1 LFKQD
6 FYVITSNNLI
16 NSLLNGTD
24 CDNVHMK
31 LNLKDLPLFNKILM
45 FSFLITTI
53 VVVSTIGSSFYLQS
67 KQLKNKMED
76 RVEGVAGL
84 WSSTFSPDDIKQAA
98 EFRDINNSSTIRLVK
113 LLTMVGDKSNSFLG
127 AYLIL
132 PQEYH
137 NNKVYV
143 LAASDIYKE
152 YSFNSL
158 MYYDAGE
165 EFLSGYRE
173 ARDNKSI
180 ASTDIFDDQY
190 GTWISSFAPIID
202 EKGDVV
208 AILGIDSKASVIRE
222 NQAEILFILLL
233 EMAFLLV
240 GVYLVLNWGFKK
252 VLKPVNDL
260 FYGIKEISSGN
271 FSVRLPVH
279 DQSELSLLSDRFNEM
294 ASQLSQLFERVSAA
308 SKQLGQTSLKDR
320 DSLLLE
326 EAINTMEDIFERTKL
341 QQELQ
346 RAEKMNAIGQLAA
359 SVAHE
364 IRNPM
369 TVVKGFLQIFLAKD
383 MSEEEHMFL
392 KLMIEELNRAETI
405 INDYLSL
412 AKPDLGK
419 LELIDSRD
427 MAEKVMDLMTSYS
440 MMSKNIS
447 LHTELK
453 TNVKIRGNKN
463 ELKQVLINI
472 LKNGIEAMKDGGK
485 LSLILEKQGTYGVF
499 IIRDTGIGMTEEE
512 LSRLGTAF
520 YSLKERGTGMG
531 LMVCYQIVERMKG
544 HIKVS
549 SKKGEGTT
557 FEIMVPIFSESPE

>member
-1 LFKQD
+1 ME
-6 FYVITSNNLI
+6 
-16 NSLLNGTD
+16 
-24 CDNVHMK
+24 CDNEHMK
-31 LNLKDLPLFNKILM
+31 LNIKNMPLFNKILL
-45 FSFLITTI
+45 FSFLITTL

-67 KQLKNKMED
+67 KQLESQMKD

-84 WSSTFSPDDIKQAA
+84 WSSTLSPADIKAAA
-98 EFRDINNSSTIRLVK
+98 EMKNIDHPSSIRLVK
-113 LLTMVGDKSNSFLG
+113 LLTMVNNNNASFLG
-127 AYLIL
+127 AYLVL
-132 PQEYH
+132 PDIYP
-137 NNKVYV
+137 NNKVFI

-152 YSFNSL
+152 YTFESL
-158 MYYDAGE
+158 MYYDAGN
-165 EFLSGYRE
+165 EFLSAFRE
-173 ARDNKSI
+173 AREEKTI
-180 ASTDIFDDQY
+180 TSTGVFKDQY
-190 GTWISSFAPIID
+190 GSWISSFAPIKD
-202 EKGDVV
+202 DHGNVV
-208 AILGIDSKASVIRE
+208 AILGIDAKAAIIRN
-222 NQAEILFILLL
+222 NQTEILQILLI
-233 EMAFLLV
+233 EMAAIIF
-240 GVYLVLNWGFKK
+240 GVYIILNWGLKR

-260 FYGIKEISSGN
+260 FFGIKEISTGN
-271 FSVRLPVH
+271 FNVRLPVH

-294 ASQLSQLFERVSAA
+294 AAQLSLLFERVSAA
-308 SKQLGQTSLKDR
+308 SKQLGQSSMNDS

-383 MSEEEHMFL
+383 MSDEEHMYL

-412 AKPDLGK
+412 AKPDVDK
-419 LELIDSRD
+419 LEIIDSRD
-427 MAEKVMDLMTSYS
+427 MAEKVMDLMTSYA

-447 LHTELK
+447 LHTEIK
-453 TNVKIRGNKN
+453 EDMKIRGNKN

-472 LKNGIEAMKDGGK
+472 LKNGIEAMKYGGK
-485 LSLILEKQGTYGVF
+485 LSMTLEKKGSYGVF
-499 IIRDTGIGMTEEE
+499 IIRDTGIGMTEDE

-557 FEIMVPIFSESPE
+557 FEIMVPLLSESPE

>member
-1 LFKQD
+1 
-6 FYVITSNNLI
+6 
-16 NSLLNGTD
+16 LNGTD
-24 CDNVHMK
+24 CDNVNMK

-84 WSSTFSPDDIKQAA
+84 WSSTLAPDDIKQSA
-98 EFRDINNSSTIRLVK
+98 EFRDVNDPATLRLVK
-113 LLTMVGDKSNSFLG
+113 RLTMVSDKSTSFLG

-132 PQEYH
+132 PDEYPG
-137 NNKVYV
+137 NKVYV
-143 LAASDIYKE
+143 LAASDIYKD
-152 YSFNSL
+152 YSFNSM

-165 EFLSGYRE
+165 EFLSAYRE
-173 ARDNKSI
+173 ARDNKAISI
-180 ASTDIFDDQY
+180 TDVFDDQY

-202 EKGDVV
+202 EKGEVV

-383 MSEEEHMFL
+383 MSEEEHMYL
-392 KLMIEELNRAETI
+392 RLMIEELNRAETI

-453 TNVKIRGNKN
+453 TDVKIRGNKN

-485 LSLILEKQGTYGVF
+485 LSLILEKQESYGVF

>member
-1 LFKQD
+1 M
-6 FYVITSNNLI
+6 
-16 NSLLNGTD
+16 NGTD
-24 CDNVHMK
+24 CDNVNMK

-84 WSSTFSPDDIKQAA
+84 WSSTLAPDDIKQSA
-98 EFRDINNSSTIRLVK
+98 EFRDVNNPATIRLVK
-113 LLTMVGDKSNSFLG
+113 RLTMVSDKSTSFLG

-132 PQEYH
+132 PDEYSG
-137 NNKVYV
+137 NKVYV
-143 LAASDIYKE
+143 LAASDIYKD

-165 EFLSGYRE
+165 EFLGAYRE

-180 ASTDIFDDQY
+180 AITDVFDDQY
-190 GTWISSFAPIID
+190 GTWISAFAPIID

-208 AILGIDSKASVIRE
+208 AILGIDSEASVIRE

-383 MSEEEHMFL
+383 MSDEEHMYL

-453 TNVKIRGNKN
+453 TDVKIRGNKN

-485 LSLILEKQGTYGVF
+485 LSLILERQGSYGVF

-557 FEIMVPIFSESPE
+557 FEIMVPIFSERPE

>member
-1 LFKQD
+1 ME
-6 FYVITSNNLI
+6 
-16 NSLLNGTD
+16 
-24 CDNVHMK
+24 CDNEHMK
-31 LNLKDLPLFNKILM
+31 LNIKNMPLFNKILL
-45 FSFLITTI
+45 FSFMITTL

-67 KQLKNKMED
+67 KQLESQMKD

-84 WSSTFSPDDIKQAA
+84 WSSTLSPADITAAA
-98 EFRDINNSSTIRLVK
+98 EMKNIDHPSSIRLVK
-113 LLTMVGDKSNSFLG
+113 LLTMVNNNNASFLG
-127 AYLIL
+127 AYLVL
-132 PQEYH
+132 PDIYP
-137 NNKVYV
+137 NNKVFI

-152 YSFNSL
+152 YTFESL
-158 MYYDAGE
+158 MYYDAGN
-165 EFLSGYRE
+165 EFLSAFRE
-173 ARDNKSI
+173 AKEEKTI
-180 ASTDIFDDQY
+180 TSTGVFKDQY
-190 GTWISSFAPIID
+190 GSWISSFAPIKD
-202 EKGDVV
+202 DHGNVV
-208 AILGIDSKASVIRE
+208 AILGIDAKAAIIRN
-222 NQAEILFILLL
+222 NQTEILKILLI
-233 EMAFLLV
+233 EMAAIIF
-240 GVYLVLNWGFKK
+240 GVYIILNWGLKR

-260 FYGIKEISSGN
+260 FFGIKEISTGN
-271 FSVRLPVH
+271 FNVRLPVH

-294 ASQLSQLFERVSAA
+294 AAQLSLLFERVSAA
-308 SKQLGQTSLKDR
+308 SKQLGQSSMNDS

-383 MSEEEHMFL
+383 MSDEEHMYL

-412 AKPDLGK
+412 AKPDVDK
-419 LELIDSRD
+419 LEIIDSRD
-427 MAEKVMDLMTSYS
+427 MAEKVMDLMTSYA

-447 LHTELK
+447 LHTEIK
-453 TNVKIRGNKN
+453 EDMKIRGNKN

-472 LKNGIEAMKDGGK
+472 LKNGIEAMKYGGK
-485 LSLILEKQGTYGVF
+485 LSMTLEKKGSYGVF
-499 IIRDTGIGMTEEE
+499 IIRDTGIGMTEDE

-557 FEIMVPIFSESPE
+557 FEIMVPLLSESPE

>member
-1 LFKQD
+1 
-6 FYVITSNNLI
+6 
-16 NSLLNGTD
+16 
-24 CDNVHMK
+24 MK
-31 LNLKDLPLFNKILM
+31 LNIKNMPLFNKILL
-45 FSFLITTI
+45 FSFMITTL
-53 VVVSTIGSSFYLQS
+53 VVVSTIGSSFYLQA
-67 KQLKNKMED
+67 KQMESHMKD

-84 WSSTFSPDDIKQAA
+84 WSSTLSPADIKIAA
-98 EFRDINNSSTIRLVK
+98 EMKNNANPASMRLVK
-113 LLTMVGDKSNSFLG
+113 LLTMVNNNNASFLG
-127 AYLIL
+127 AYLVL
-132 PQEYH
+132 PDIYPS
-137 NNKVYV
+137 NKVYI

-152 YSFNSL
+152 YSFDSL
-158 MYYDAGE
+158 MYYDAGN
-165 EFLSGYRE
+165 EFMDAFRKAKEG
-173 ARDNKSI
+173 KTI
-180 ASTDIFDDQY
+180 TSTGIFKDQY
-190 GTWISSFAPIID
+190 GSWISSFAPILD
-202 EKGDVV
+202 EKGNVV
-208 AILGIDSKASVIRE
+208 AILGIDAKAAIIRN
-222 NQAEILFILLL
+222 NQTEILKILLIEL
-233 EMAFLLV
+233 AVIIFLV
-240 GVYLVLNWGFKK
+240 FITLNWGLKR

-260 FYGIKEISSGN
+260 FYGIKEISTGN
-271 FSVRLPVH
+271 FNVRLPVQ

-294 ASQLSQLFERVSAA
+294 AAQLSQLFERVSAA
-308 SKQLGQTSLKDR
+308 SKQLGQSSMNES

-383 MSEEEHMFL
+383 MSYEEHMFL

-412 AKPDLGK
+412 AKPDVDK
-419 LELIDSRD
+419 LEVIDSRD
-427 MAEKVMDLMTSYS
+427 MAEKVMDLMTSYA

-447 LHTELK
+447 LQTEIK
-453 TNVKIRGNKN
+453 EDMKIRGNKN

-472 LKNGIEAMKDGGK
+472 LKNGIEAMKNGGK
-485 LSLILEKQGTYGVF
+485 LSLTLEKKGSYGVF
-499 IIRDTGIGMTEEE
+499 IIQDTGIGMTEDE

-557 FEIMVPIFSESPE
+557 FEIMVPLLIEGSE

>member
-1 LFKQD
+1 ME
-6 FYVITSNNLI
+6 S
-16 NSLLNGTD
+16 
-24 CDNVHMK
+24 DNAMMK
-31 LNLKDLPLFNKILM
+31 LSLRNMPLFNKILL
-45 FSFLITTI
+45 FSFLITTL

-67 KQLKNKMED
+67 NQLETQMKAK
-76 RVEGVAGL
+76 VEGVAGL
-84 WSSTFSPDDIKQAA
+84 WSSTLPPADIKLAA
-98 EFRDINNSSTIRLVK
+98 EMKKTDHPSSIRLVK
-113 LLTMVGDKSNSFLG
+113 LLTMVNNNTTSFLG

-132 PQEYH
+132 PDVYPG
-137 NNKVYV
+137 NKVYI
-143 LAASDIYKE
+143 LAVSDIYKE
-152 YSFNSL
+152 YSFDSL
-158 MYYDAGE
+158 MYYDAGK
-165 EFLSGYRE
+165 EFLNAY
-173 ARDNKSI
+173 NK
-180 ASTDIFDDQY
+180 AKEGKTVTSTGIFNDQY
-190 GTWISSFAPIID
+190 GSWISSFAPIVD
-202 EKGDVV
+202 EKGEVV
-208 AILGIDSKASVIRE
+208 ALLGVDAKASIIKY
-222 NQAEILFILLL
+222 NQTEILKILLL
-233 EMAFLLV
+233 EMSVIILV
-240 GVYLVLNWGFKK
+240 VYLILNWGLKR

-260 FYGIKEISSGN
+260 FFGIKEISTGN

-294 ASQLSQLFERVSAA
+294 ASQLSQLFDRVSAA
-308 SKQLGQTSLKDR
+308 SKQLRQSSQAES

-369 TVVKGFLQIFLAKD
+369 TVVKGFLQIFLAKN
-383 MSEEEHMFL
+383 MSEEEHMYL

-412 AKPDLGK
+412 AKPDVGN
-419 LELIDSRD
+419 LEVIDSRD
-427 MAEKVMDLMTSYS
+427 MAEKVMDLMTSYA

-447 LHTELK
+447 LHSEIKEDLK
-453 TNVKIRGNKN
+453 VRGNKN

-472 LKNGIEAMKDGGK
+472 LKNGIEAMSDGGK
-485 LSLILEKQGTYGVF
+485 LSLTLERKGSFGVF
-499 IIRDTGIGMTEEE
+499 VIRDTGIGMTDEE

-531 LMVCYQIVERMKG
+531 LMVCYQIIERMKG

-549 SKKGEGTT
+549 SIKDEGTT
-557 FEIMVPIFSESPE
+557 FEIMVPLLTESPE

>member
-1 LFKQD
+1 
-6 FYVITSNNLI
+6 
-16 NSLLNGTD
+16 
-24 CDNVHMK
+24 MK

-84 WSSTFSPDDIKQAA
+84 WSSTLAPDDIKQSA
-98 EFRDINNSSTIRLVK
+98 EFRDVNNPATIRLVK
-113 LLTMVGDKSNSFLG
+113 RLTMVSDKSTSFLG

-132 PQEYH
+132 PDEYPG
-137 NNKVYV
+137 NKVYV
-143 LAASDIYKE
+143 LAASDIYKD

-165 EFLSGYRE
+165 EFLSAYRE

-180 ASTDIFDDQY
+180 AITDVFDDQY
-190 GTWISSFAPIID
+190 GTWISAFAPIID

-383 MSEEEHMFL
+383 MSEEEHMYL

-453 TNVKIRGNKN
+453 TDVKIRGNKN

-485 LSLILEKQGTYGVF
+485 LNLILERQGSYGVF

-557 FEIMVPIFSESPE
+557 FEIMVPIYSESPE

>member
-1 LFKQD
+1 
-6 FYVITSNNLI
+6 
-16 NSLLNGTD
+16 LNGTD
-24 CDNVHMK
+24 CDNVNMK

-84 WSSTFSPDDIKQAA
+84 WSSTLAPDDIKQSA
-98 EFRDINNSSTIRLVK
+98 EFRDVNDPATIRLVK
-113 LLTMVGDKSNSFLG
+113 RLTMVSDKSTSFLG

-132 PQEYH
+132 PDEYPG
-137 NNKVYV
+137 NKVYV
-143 LAASDIYKE
+143 LAASDIYKD
-152 YSFNSL
+152 YSFNSM

-165 EFLSGYRE
+165 EFLSAYRE
-173 ARDNKSI
+173 ARDNKAISI
-180 ASTDIFDDQY
+180 TDVFDDQY

-202 EKGDVV
+202 EKGEVV

-383 MSEEEHMFL
+383 MSEEEHMYL

-453 TNVKIRGNKN
+453 TDVKIRGNKN

-485 LSLILEKQGTYGVF
+485 LSLTLEKQGPYGVF

>member
-1 LFKQD
+1 
-6 FYVITSNNLI
+6 
-16 NSLLNGTD
+16 
-24 CDNVHMK
+24 MK

-84 WSSTFSPDDIKQAA
+84 WSSTLAPDDIKQSA
-98 EFRDINNSSTIRLVK
+98 EFRDVNNPATIRLVK
-113 LLTMVGDKSNSFLG
+113 RLTMVSDKSTSFLG

-132 PQEYH
+132 PDEYPG
-137 NNKVYV
+137 NKVYV
-143 LAASDIYKE
+143 LAASDIYKD

-165 EFLSGYRE
+165 EFLSAYRE

-180 ASTDIFDDQY
+180 AITDVFDDQY
-190 GTWISSFAPIID
+190 GTWISAFAPIID
-202 EKGDVV
+202 QKGDVV

-383 MSEEEHMFL
+383 MSEEEHMYL

-453 TNVKIRGNKN
+453 TDVKIRGNKN

-485 LSLILEKQGTYGVF
+485 LSLILEKQGSYGVF
-499 IIRDTGIGMTEEE
+499 IIRDTGIGMTAEE

>member
-1 LFKQD
+1 MECD
-6 FYVITSNNLI
+6 Y
-16 NSLLNGTD
+16 SL
-24 CDNVHMK
+24 MK
-31 LNLKDLPLFNKILM
+31 LNINNMPLFNKILL
-45 FSFLITTI
+45 FSFMITTL
-53 VVVSTIGSSFYLQS
+53 VVVSIIGSSFYLQA
-67 KQLKNKMED
+67 KQMESHMKD

-84 WSSTFSPDDIKQAA
+84 WSSTLSPSDIKVAA
-98 EFRDINNSSTIRLVK
+98 EMKNIDHPSSVRLVK
-113 LLTMVGDKSNSFLG
+113 LLTMVNNNNASFLG
-127 AYLIL
+127 AYLVL
-132 PQEYH
+132 PDIYP
-137 NNKVYV
+137 NNKVYI

-152 YSFNSL
+152 YSFGSL
-158 MYYDAGE
+158 MYYDAGN
-165 EFLSGYRE
+165 EFLNAFRKAKEG
-173 ARDNKSI
+173 KTI
-180 ASTDIFDDQY
+180 TSTGIFKDQY
-190 GTWISSFAPIID
+190 GSWISSFAPIMD
-202 EKGDVV
+202 DKGNVV
-208 AILGIDSKASVIRE
+208 AILGIDAKAAIIRN
-222 NQAEILFILLL
+222 NQTEILKILLIEL
-233 EMAFLLV
+233 AAIIFLV
-240 GVYLVLNWGFKK
+240 FITLNWGLKR

-260 FYGIKEISSGN
+260 FYGIKEISTGN
-271 FSVRLPVH
+271 FNVRLPVH

-294 ASQLSQLFERVSAA
+294 AAQLSHLFERVSAA
-308 SKQLGQTSLKDR
+308 SKQLGQSSMNES

-383 MSEEEHMFL
+383 MSDEEHMFL

-412 AKPDLGK
+412 AKPDVGK
-419 LELIDSRD
+419 LEVIDSRD
-427 MAEKVMDLMTSYS
+427 MAEKVMDLMTSYA

-447 LHTELK
+447 LHTEIK
-453 TNVKIRGNKN
+453 EDMKIRGNKN

-485 LSLILEKQGTYGVF
+485 LSLTLEKKGSYGVF
-499 IIRDTGIGMTEEE
+499 IIRDTGIGMTEDE

-549 SKKGEGTT
+549 SKKGKGTT
-557 FEIMVPIFSESPE
+557 FEILVPLLVEGSE